1 MIEEL
6 TGKKVKIRFKKY
18 FEEQRLWVFIGKI
31 IRFTENWAMLEGK
44 GLIVS
49 KGKITPVD
57 IDDEVRTLIIPRDN
71 ISHIRLL
78 PDDFDVSN
86 IEVEVRGIRYFVKV
100 KGGPH
105 TSIGEI

>member
-6 TGKKVKIRFKKY
+6 TGKMIKIRYKKF
-18 FEEQRLWVFIGKI
+18 FEEQRLWVFIGKVI
-31 IRFTENWAMLEGK
+31 KFTENWVIVDGK
-44 GLIVS
+44 GVIIS
-49 KGKITPVD
+49 KGKINPVD
-57 IDDEVRTLIIPRDN
+57 IDKEVRTLIIPRDN

-86 IEVEVRGIRYFVKV
+86 IEVEEIGFRYFVKV
-100 KGGPH
+100 KNGPH